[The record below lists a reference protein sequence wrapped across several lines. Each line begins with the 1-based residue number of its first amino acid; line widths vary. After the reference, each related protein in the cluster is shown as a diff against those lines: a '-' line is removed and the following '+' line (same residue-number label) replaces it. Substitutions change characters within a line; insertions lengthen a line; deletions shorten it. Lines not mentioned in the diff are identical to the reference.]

1 MRQSR
6 FPLRINVGF
15 VLSMSPGDYRDIPF
29 AFSSIQLSPELDLSD
44 FKGTARFGKT
54 GQGILLQGEFEAWV
68 NQDCI
73 RCLEPFP
80 FKISTELEELYAL
93 DERYVEEEGLL
104 LPQDGFVD
112 LAPLLREYLT
122 MEIPIQP
129 ICSPDC
135 KGLCPECG
143 TNLNQRTCIHRQQ
156 A

>member
-15 VLSMSPGDYRDIPF
+15 VLSMSPGDRRDIPL
-29 AFSSIQLSPELDLSD
+29 AFSSINLSPVLELSD
-44 FKGTARFGKT
+44 FKGTARFSKT
-54 GQGILLQGEFEAWV
+54 GQGILLQGDFEAWV
-68 NQDCI
+68 NQNCT

-80 FKISTELEELYAL
+80 YKISTEIQELYAL

-104 LPQDGFVD
+104 LPHDGFID
-112 LAPLLREYLT
+112 LAPLIREYMT

-129 ICSPDC
+129 ICKTDC

-143 TNLNQRTCIHRQQ
+143 ANLNQGACVHQQ
-156 A
+156 ES